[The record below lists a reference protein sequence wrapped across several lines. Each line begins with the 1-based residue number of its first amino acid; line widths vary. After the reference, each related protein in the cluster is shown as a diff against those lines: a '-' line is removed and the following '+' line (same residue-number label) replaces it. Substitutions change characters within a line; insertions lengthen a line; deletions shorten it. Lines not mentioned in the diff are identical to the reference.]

1 MNNVFVCAYTISIY
15 VCAQSVSLLLSV
27 FFKSSLLLF
36 VDVIVVVSIVV
47 FVVVVVDEVPICS
60 SGTQCPL
67 YMVLPHWDNMSQA
80 NMLTHPVT
88 LY

>member
-47 FVVVVVDEVPICS
+47 LMLKSV
-60 SGTQCPL
+60 GPL
-67 YMVLPHWDNMSQA
+67 DIAISALNAQ
-80 NMLTHPVT
+80 L
-88 LY
+88 